1 LRDAHYQIN
10 AAPVMNI
17 FRVAPWLA
25 LALAACQPAAPAKQE
40 TPPLA
45 GARIGGP
52 FSLIDQNGKPTT
64 NDSFA
69 GKYRIMYFG
78 YTFCPDVCPTD
89 VAVIGN
95 AVKLIDKNDPALAA
109 RLVPVFVT
117 VDPARDTPAV
127 LKQFVSAFHPR
138 MIGLTGSADAIA
150 QAAKAYAIFYG
161 RGDASP
167 GGGYLVNHSRQAYL
181 MDPSGK
187 PLALLPQEQGPQA
200 VVAEIERWAK

>member
-1 LRDAHYQIN
+1 
-10 AAPVMNI
+10 MNI
-17 FRVAPWLA
+17 FRIAPWLA
-25 LALAACQPAAPAKQE
+25 LVLAACHPAAPARQE

-52 FSLIDQNGKPTT
+52 FALVDQNGRATT
-64 NDSFA
+64 NATFA

-95 AVKLIDKNDPALAA
+95 AVKLLEKNDPALGA
-109 RLVPVFVT
+109 RVVPVFVT

-138 MIGLTGSADAIA
+138 MIGLTGSADAVA
-150 QAAKAYAIFYG
+150 QAAKVYAIFYS
-161 RGDASP
+161 RGDAAP

-181 MDPSGK
+181 MDPQGK
-187 PLALLPQEQGPQA
+187 PLALLPQEQGPAA